1 MFQHVGACTT
11 EYEFAQAG
19 LPVAPHGPP
28 EPAPIGSL
36 IQRQTRTAVEL
47 SATTGAVWLPRSNLA
62 RPTSA
67 MRSHHDKIAAFRYR
81 RLTMDEALGG
91 SFNPGPQSTRFR
103 GWPLHRDDV
112 GSLNKQRSRYRSRAL
127 ADEARAHAVQRQ
139 QITLL
144 WGLSG
149 NKVHGRSLHG
159 LRDRL
164 DIAIVVSCVLEECL
178 AHAICQA
185 MCCEP
190 QPASRPARQRC
201 TLASRR
207 SSGMT

>member
-1 MFQHVGACTT
+1 MRARLL
-11 EYEFAQAG
+11 A
-19 LPVAPHGPP
+19 
-28 EPAPIGSL
+28 
-36 IQRQTRTAVEL
+36 
-47 SATTGAVWLPRSNLA
+47 SA
-62 RPTSA
+62 
-67 MRSHHDKIAAFRYR
+67 IAS
-81 RLTMDEALGG
+81 RLRDGALGG

-149 NKVHGRSLHG
+149 TKVHGRSLHG

-164 DIAIVVSCVLEECL
+164 GIAIVVSCVLEECL
-178 AHAICQA
+178 AVLRRDESSLSTGICQV

-190 QPASRPARQRC
+190 QPAFRPARQRG
-201 TLASRR
+201 TLASRC
-207 SSGMT
+207 SSGMRDTLIRSTMAPQLVETDEVEHVPPDVPAKRGDQMIRRFLMGVYRGLLEL